1 MRHKFFIP
9 LLLTA
14 LCSVSFFSSC
24 DDDEDDT
31 EALKNLGDPRIR
43 KMVLNNISSTFIV
56 NDVEEIIYNYDS
68 LDLGTKLTNV
78 YTTFYGYTSQ
88 PTFKIKKEGEWVDF
102 KNGSPLNLDQQV
114 EILSTSE
121 DKSEQKKYVIDLR
134 VHNYDVSS
142 ITWNEYGEIDLQ
154 GKISS
159 QKSFTHN
166 GKNLWFVTDQT
177 GASNLFSS
185 SDLKNWEKRSIEL
198 TNADWS
204 SSAILGDSIFVQ
216 NTEGKLF
223 AARIDDLKFSDYPT
237 SVKLDKI
244 LFTIGN
250 NIWAISD
257 NGKSLS
263 MKNKGEFRNV
273 QTLPDGFPTENMV
286 SFTSSSGYT
295 SLGYLFATKD
305 GNGTIWSID
314 TKGNT
319 RNLQAADGTIPYLK
333 DPIVFQYS
341 EMLGIIGGLKADGTS
356 SSKCY
361 SSKNSGAQWIQDWH
375 KDMKG
380 GIEGLSNAGTFILS
394 SQGEIILV
402 GGNTSDN
409 VSKMIWKGVLNKLTA
424 DDLNYQN

>member
-9 LLLTA
+9 LILTA

-24 DDDEDDT
+24 DKDEDDT

-43 KMVLNNISSTFIV
+43 SMVLSNISSTFIV
-56 NDVEEIIYNYDS
+56 NDVEETIFNYDS
-68 LDLGTKLTNV
+68 LDLGTELTNIS
-78 YTTFYGYTSQ
+78 TRFYGYTSQ
-88 PTFKIKKEGEWVDF
+88 PTFKIKQDGEWVDF
-102 KNGSPLNLDQQV
+102 KNGSPLNFNKQV

-121 DKSEQKKYVIDLR
+121 DKSKQKKYVIDLR
-134 VHNYDVSS
+134 VHKYDVAS
-142 ITWNEYGEIDLQ
+142 ITWKEYGEINLS

-185 SDLKNWEKRSIEL
+185 SDLKNWEEKNINL
-198 TNADWS
+198 TNANWS
-204 SSAILGDSIFVQ
+204 SSAILGDSIFVLD
-216 NTEGKLF
+216 TEGNLYAAKLGE
-223 AARIDDLKFSDYPT
+223 LKFSNYPT
-237 SVKLDKI
+237 SVQLDKI
-244 LFTIGN
+244 LFTLGD

-257 NGKSLS
+257 NGKSLAL
-263 MKNKGEFRNV
+263 KNKGEFKTA
-273 QTLPDGFPTENMV
+273 QTLPDGFPTENIV

-394 SQGEIILV
+394 SQGEIIIV
-402 GGNTSDN
+402 GGNTSDS
-409 VSKMIWKGVLNKLTA
+409 VSKKVWKGVLNKLTA
-424 DDLNYQN
+424 DELNYQN

>member
-1 MRHKFFIP
+1 MRHKFSIS
-9 LLLTA
+9 LILAT
-14 LCSVSFFSSC
+14 LCSVSIFTAC

-31 EALKNLGDPRIR
+31 TALKNLGDPRIR
-43 KMVLNNISSTFIV
+43 SMVLNNISSTFIV

-88 PTFKIKKEGEWVDF
+88 PTFKIKKNGEWVDF
-102 KNGSPLNLDQQV
+102 KNGSPLNLDKQV

-142 ITWNEYGEIDLQ
+142 ITWNEYGEINLT

-166 GKNLWFVTDQT
+166 GMNMWFITDQT
-177 GASNLFSS
+177 GASSLFSS
-185 SDLKNWEKRSIEL
+185 SDLKNWNGKSVEL
-198 TNADWS
+198 TNANWS
-204 SSAILGDSIFVQ
+204 SSAISGDSIFVQ
-216 NTEGKLF
+216 DTEGKLF
-223 AARIDDLKFSDYPT
+223 AARIDDLKFSEYPT
-237 SVKLDKI
+237 SAQLDKI
-244 LFTIGN
+244 LFTLGN
-250 NIWAISD
+250 NIWAISE

-263 MKNKGEFRNV
+263 MKNKGDF
-273 QTLPDGFPTENMV
+273 QTIQALPDGFPTENIV

-295 SLGYLFATKD
+295 SLGYLFATKE

-314 TKGNT
+314 AKGNA
-319 RNLQAADGTIPYLK
+319 RILQAADGTIPYLK

-361 SSKNSGAQWIQDWH
+361 SSKNSGVQWIQDWH

-394 SQGEIILV
+394 SEGEIILV
-402 GGNTSDN
+402 GGNTSEN
-409 VSKMIWKGVLNKLTA
+409 VSKKVWKGVLNKLTA
-424 DDLNYQN
+424 DELNYQN